1 MINTTGIIIG
11 VGIAAGLF
19 AVNKLIEKNKPVEGE
34 LLQPVSFEF
43 WNFNDQED
51 YIIKYKDKEGE
62 KVTPRPVPAYKMQE
76 TLYRLQQGGAKIIDF
91 WGYDFKDQEGIKR
104 KIRAIRANIEIS
116 QGEQQNAS
124 Y

>member
-1 MINTTGIIIG
+1 MINTTGFI
-11 VGIAAGLF
+11 VAAGIMAGIF
-19 AVNKLIEKNKPVEGE
+19 AVNKLIDKNNPVEGE
-34 LLQPVSFEF
+34 LLQPTSYNF
-43 WNFNDQED
+43 WDFNDQED

-76 TLYRLQQGGAKIIDF
+76 TLYRLQQGSATILDF

-116 QGEQQNAS
+116 QKGEQNA

>member
-51 YIIKYKDKEGE
+51 YIIKYKDRKQFI
-62 KVTPRPVPAYKMQE
+62 YKTQE
-76 TLYRLQQGGAKIIDF
+76 
-91 WGYDFKDQEGIKR
+91 
-104 KIRAIRANIEIS
+104 
-116 QGEQQNAS
+116 
-124 Y
+124 